1 MAFWD
6 GLFPN
11 TGKKNS
17 FRDNLKA
24 LKYLLPLFKLIYKT
38 HKFLTISNIS
48 LRLLKAVLPSATLL
62 VGKMILDAIITS
74 IQQKA
79 PIKELWMLVAVELAL
94 VLFNDVLNRLITLAD
109 ALLGDLFGNETSIT
123 LIQHAAELDLSQFE
137 DNQFYDKME
146 RARRQTTNR
155 VVLMTQG
162 LSQFQDI
169 ITVVMLISGL
179 IYLQPLLV
187 ILLLISVIP
196 FFISELFFSQQSY
209 SLARSWTPERRE
221 LDYLRYIGASNETA
235 KEIKIFGLE
244 NFIIRRFSVLAN
256 KYFLANKKLA
266 VQRTNWGILLN
277 ILGEAAYYFA
287 YVFIIQKTILGIITI
302 GSLTFLS
309 GSFARLR
316 LLMQAIFS
324 RFSSIAESAMYVQDY
339 FDFLAIE
346 PNIKNIDQP
355 LPFPETLKEGF
366 VFEKVGF
373 KYPGTDIWAIR
384 DVSFQLHPGEKIA
397 LVGENGAGKT
407 TLVKLLSRM
416 YEPTEGNIYLEG
428 KNLKA
433 YNLQDLRR
441 HIGVIFQDFVKFYFN
456 AKENIAIGNIEE
468 LDNMALIEQAAQQS
482 LATEVVSQLP
492 QHYQQ
497 MLGTRFAGGVE
508 LSGGQWQKIALARA
522 YMRDAHLL
530 ILDEPTAALDARA
543 EFEAFQRFT
552 QLTQGKMAVLISH
565 RFSTV
570 RMADRILVLK
580 QGKLEEIG
588 THEALL
594 EKNGLY
600 AELFHLQAK
609 GYL

>member
-1 MAFWD
+1 MAIWN

-11 TGKKNS
+11 SGKKNS
-17 FRDNLKA
+17 FKDNLKA
-24 LKYLLPLFKLIYKT
+24 LRYLLPLFKLIYKT
-38 HKFLTISNIS
+38 NKFLTIANIS

-62 VGKMILDAIITS
+62 VGKMIIDAIISS
-74 IQQKA
+74 IQQKT
-79 PIKELWMLVAVELAL
+79 PTEGLWLLVAIELGL
-94 VLFNDVLNRLITLAD
+94 VLFNDVLNRLITLVD
-109 ALLGDLFGNETSIT
+109 ALLGDLFGNETSIA
-123 LIQHAAELDLSQFE
+123 LIKHAAELDLSQFE

-169 ITVVMLISGL
+169 ITVIMLISGL

-187 ILLLISVIP
+187 ILLLISIIP

-244 NFIIRRFSVLAN
+244 NFIIRRFSILAN

-266 VQRTNWGILLN
+266 IQRTNWGILLN
-277 ILGEAAYYFA
+277 ILGEGAYYLA
-287 YVFIIQKTILGIITI
+287 YIFIINKTILGLITI

-324 RFSSIAESAMYVQDY
+324 RFSAIAESAMYVQDY
-339 FDFLAIE
+339 FDFLAIQ
-346 PNIKNIDQP
+346 PQIKNIDQP

-366 VFEKVGF
+366 IFENVGF
-373 KYPGTDIWAIR
+373 KYPGTEVWAIR
-384 DVSFQLHPGEKIA
+384 GVSFQLHPSEKLA

-416 YEPTEGNIYLEG
+416 YEPTEGIIFLEG
-428 KNLKA
+428 KNLIE
-433 YNLQDLRR
+433 YDLHDLRK
-441 HIGVIFQDFVKFYFN
+441 HIGVIFQDFVKFHFN
-456 AKENIAIGNIEE
+456 VQENIAIGNIEA
-468 LDNMALIEQAAQQS
+468 LDDMKQIEQAARQS
-482 LATEVVSQLP
+482 LAEEVIRELP
-492 QHYQQ
+492 QKYRQ
-497 MLGTRFAGGVE
+497 MLGTRFAEGVD

-552 QLTQGKMAVLISH
+552 QLTEGKMAVLISH

-594 EKNGLY
+594 QKNGLY